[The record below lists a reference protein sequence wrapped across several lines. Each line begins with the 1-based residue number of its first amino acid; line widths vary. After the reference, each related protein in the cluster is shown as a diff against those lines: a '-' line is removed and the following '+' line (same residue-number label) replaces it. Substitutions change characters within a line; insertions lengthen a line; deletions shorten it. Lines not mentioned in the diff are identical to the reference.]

1 MGPGRGQSRALIE
14 PPGLPFGRAIGV
26 PFGYFQGP
34 AMGLSRGQNSALID
48 LSESLWGGYRGPCY
62 VGLVGAYWDHKQL
75 THLGSCKPFH
85 GP

>member
-1 MGPGRGQSRALIE
+1 MGPGRGQSRALID

-48 LSESLWGGYRGPCY
+48 LSES
-62 VGLVGAYWDHKQL
+62 
-75 THLGSCKPFH
+75 PFH
-85 GP
+85 KLSQVWPWVSYISWYVLGGMSLIYLPMFA